1 MCGVV
6 MSSFQVNT
14 SVAESVHLF
23 RCNIFKA
30 FLIPVISQTPNPPTP
45 TYSVK
50 SSKNGKNFNR
60 TANNILKPH
69 REDVSLPMNT
79 GVLLALV
86 SPRSE
91 GG

>member
-50 SSKNGKNFNR
+50 SSKNGKNFNMIGGR
-60 TANNILKPH
+60 VIT
-69 REDVSLPMNT
+69 T
-79 GVLLALV
+79 GGLV
-86 SPRSE
+86 PKMMF
-91 GG
+91 